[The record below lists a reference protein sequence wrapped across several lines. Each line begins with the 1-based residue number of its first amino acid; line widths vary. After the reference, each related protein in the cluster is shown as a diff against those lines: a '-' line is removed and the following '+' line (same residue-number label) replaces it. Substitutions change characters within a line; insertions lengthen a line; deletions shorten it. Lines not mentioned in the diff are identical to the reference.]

1 MPLFYR
7 LQRKT
12 CFDYI
17 SQLSPSLPGSARH
30 THPPSVELTAG
41 GRSQGHSHGLKRV
54 THTAANLAR
63 NSGGLQVAEDLV
75 SSRGSLTR
83 QRVCAA
89 TQVQGPRQHHP
100 PTSACLV
107 PTDTQI
113 TGTIPPTETSLPALQ
128 SCFSTSETKGCLFLP
143 LLSANFFAPDT
154 PKAPQG
160 SALRTVQAP
169 AQPSPEAGGGTRGVK
184 SQSKP
189 ASSFLTF
196 APDSQ
201 RQP

>member
-30 THPPSVELTAG
+30 TPPPVELTAG
-41 GRSQGHSHGLKRV
+41 GRIQGHSHGLKRV

-143 LLSANFFAPDT
+143 FLSANFFAPDT

-169 AQPSPEAGGGTRGVK
+169 AQPSPEAGGGHKRCQEPIK
-184 SQSKP
+184 
-189 ASSFLTF
+189 ASFFL
-196 APDSQ
+196 PDL
-201 RQP
+201 RT

>member
-1 MPLFYR
+1 MSLFYR

-17 SQLSPSLPGSARH
+17 SQLSSSLPGSARH
-30 THPPSVELTAG
+30 TPPPIGLTAG

-63 NSGGLQVAEDLV
+63 NFGGLQVAEDLV
-75 SSRGSLTR
+75 SSRGSLIR
-83 QRVCAA
+83 QRVYAA
-89 TQVQGPRQHHP
+89 TQVRGRASTTTPPVPVWYLQTRRLQAQSLQRKPVCLLYKVVFLLLKPRDVSFSRFSLP
-100 PTSACLV
+100 
-107 PTDTQI
+107 
-113 TGTIPPTETSLPALQ
+113 TSLPQ
-128 SCFSTSETKGCLFLP
+128 IP
-143 LLSANFFAPDT
+143 
-154 PKAPQG
+154 
-160 SALRTVQAP
+160 
-169 AQPSPEAGGGTRGVK
+169 PSPTRVCSRDSTGSCPTLTGSWGGGTRGVK